1 MSELNLHQRP
11 EVRFHLPARRHHYVP
26 QFYLRG
32 FCREPDHPR
41 LFVVD
46 TEKRTSFYTTPANVA
61 VELDF
66 HTIDSPGQP
75 PDVIET
81 KLAELEGEISV
92 GLARIRESRSLQN
105 DEDSALLFTFIAL
118 LLIKNPGMRNRIS
131 DAVGKAE
138 MYRSQMMASNPKV
151 WESEMERA
159 KQEGSIEPD
168 SDTEQLRELVLK
180 GAFKIGLSVPG
191 HLSLEFSLLPEIIT
205 LVAARKWLL
214 LCTRDNGTGFV
225 TSDNP
230 VTLTWFDQE
239 GAQYPPGLGLR
250 TTQLIFPV
258 SNELA
263 AIGTFEYDAR
273 LIDADEDFV
282 AKINGNTILLRNRQV
297 YARDSD
303 FEYQMKHHHARVLGG
318 ELLEDACV
326 VDRESSDD

>member
-1 MSELNLHQRP
+1 M
-11 EVRFHLPARRHHYVP
+11 PARRHHYVP

-32 FCREPDHPR
+32 FCTEPDHPR

-46 TEKRTSFYTTPANVA
+46 TEKRTPFYTNPANVA

-66 HTIDSPGQP
+66 HTIESPTQP
-75 PDVIET
+75 PDIVES
-81 KLAELEGEISV
+81 KLAELEGGISL
-92 GLARIRESRSLQN
+92 GLARIREQRSLQSE
-105 DEDSALLFTFIAL
+105 EDRALLFTFIAL

-151 WESEMERA
+151 WQREMERA
-159 KQEGSIEPD
+159 KQEGTIEAD
-168 SDTEQLRELVLK
+168 ADTETLRELVLK

-214 LCTRDNGTGFV
+214 FCARNNETGFV

-239 GAQYPPGLGLR
+239 AAQYPPGLGLR
-250 TTQLIFPV
+250 KTQLIFPI

-273 LIDADEDFV
+273 LIEADEDFV
-282 AKINGNTILLRNRQV
+282 AKINGNTILLRNRQI

-303 FEYQMKHHHARVLGG
+303 FQYQMKHHDRRMRGVD
-318 ELLEDACV
+318 LLEDACV
-326 VDRESSDD
+326 LDREPSNAAN

>member
-1 MSELNLHQRP
+1 
-11 EVRFHLPARRHHYVP
+11 LPARRHHYVP

-32 FCREPDHPR
+32 FCKEPDHPR

-46 TEKRTSFYTTPANVA
+46 TDKRTPFYTNPANVA

-66 HTIDSPGQP
+66 HTIDSPVHP
-75 PDVIET
+75 PDIVES
-81 KLAELEGEISV
+81 KLAELEGEISL
-92 GLARIRESRSLQN
+92 GLARIRENRSLQN
-105 DEDSALLFTFIAL
+105 DDDRALLFTFIAL

-138 MYRSQMMASNPKV
+138 MYRSQMMARDPKV
-151 WESEMERA
+151 WEREMGRA
-159 KQEGSIEPD
+159 KQEGSIESD
-168 SDTEQLRELVLK
+168 SDSQTLRELVLK

-191 HLSLEFSLLPEIIT
+191 HLSLEFSLLPEIIM

-214 LCTRDNGTGFV
+214 FCTRDSETGFV

-239 GAQYPPGLGLR
+239 RAQYPPGLGLR
-250 TTQLIFPV
+250 TTQLIFPI

-263 AIGTFEYDAR
+263 TIGTFEYDAR

-303 FEYQMKHHHARVLGG
+303 FQYQLKHHDKRMRGA

-326 VDRESSDD
+326 LDREPGDSID